1 MLGCCIES
9 YAAVRAGAARA
20 PVVIVALLEIE
31 PARLAVQRLRRVSA
45 TVPILARAHGRKE
58 AEYLM
63 AVGASEVIQAEIEAA
78 GTVIRHVLEQL
89 GLPKEQVLDYL
100 ERFRETGKS
109 NEVTAIGS

>member
-31 PARLAVQRLRRVSA
+31 PARLA
-45 TVPILARAHGRKE
+45 VPILARAHGRKE